1 MNINEVKETLISCDY
16 AFNNVAYSV
25 VANADDVHY
34 LHVHDF
40 DRGRALLKRRLII
53 PPELPPF
60 LSRENDAEGNA
71 RELSRD
77 MARRIIKD
85 AFARAGIVRVTD
97 A

>member
-1 MNINEVKETLISCDY
+1 MERKVRCIRST
-16 AFNNVAYSV
+16 
-25 VANADDVHY
+25 
-34 LHVHDF
+34 
-40 DRGRALLKRRLII
+40 RASLNLVSWLKRRLII
-53 PPELPPF
+53 PLELPPF

-77 MARRIIKD
+77 MAGRIIKD